1 MRNQADNEVLEYIK
15 EHGSITTSGLKEL
28 GITNRSTVIR
38 NLRRKYA
45 IKTEQINR
53 KEYRYSLNSGE
64 GTPQTEADL
73 WIQKWKS
80 FKDKMLEE
88 IEHLKDL
95 ELEKSSAYKEV
106 KHLIKLMER
115 IEQ

>member
-1 MRNQADNEVLEYIK
+1 MRSQVGKEVMDYIR
-15 EHGSITTSGLKEL
+15 ENNGITTSELKKL
-28 GITNRSTVIR
+28 GITNGSAVIH

-53 KEYRYSLNSGE
+53 KEYRYSLNSGG
-64 GTPQTEADL
+64 GTPQTESDL

-88 IEHLKDL
+88 CELLKDL
-95 ELEKSSAYKEV
+95 GTDNSSAYKEIR
-106 KHLIKLMER
+106 HLLKVMER
-115 IEQ
+115 MEQ